1 MNGNNNNN
9 NDSTAMKQNEKWMSV
24 WNNNEIKW
32 NVSEGIEQSFSCCVT
47 WLRTRIKFKN
57 TFKQEVYINY
67 SWKWMWK
74 RLDNEP
80 KCLIATL
87 LSSPVFLCVCVTV
100 CAPVCVCVCVCKHT
114 ECSEMW
120 RQLWTKAAQQSRTSW
135 ARTSLKHTLP
145 MQKSTTCLKANMN
158 E

>member
-80 KCLIATL
+80 KCLIATV
-87 LSSPVFLCVCVTV
+87 LSSLVFCPMFV
-100 CAPVCVCVCVCKHT
+100 CASLCECVYANTPSVVKWGDNCEQKQRSSHAHRGPVHLSSTRFPCK
-114 ECSEMW
+114 
-120 RQLWTKAAQQSRTSW
+120 RAQRL
-135 ARTSLKHTLP
+135 R
-145 MQKSTTCLKANMN
+145 ANMN